1 MKVERTGRN
10 APAGGAGARAYARR
24 AEAPA
29 PAGEAPAALAS
40 VMGIPEAEFTPRVRD
55 AVMTLMEQVR
65 SLRRELEQVRARL
78 EAAERSADQD
88 QLLPLLNRR
97 AFMREVTRSIGMA
110 ARYGTPSSLLYFD
123 LDGFKRV
130 NDTYGHAAGDAVL
143 AHFSRTLLD
152 HVRDSDVVG
161 RLGGDEFGVILSHA
175 NQVIAHRKSASL
187 AETLTATPAQWE
199 GRAIPV
205 GFSYGTFELISGEN
219 ADSAVARADEA
230 MYAHKKAEV
239 R

>member
-10 APAGGAGARAYARR
+10 APAGSAGTRAYARR
-24 AEAPA
+24 AESPA
-29 PAGEAPAALAS
+29 PAAEAPAALAS
-40 VMGIPEAEFTPRVRD
+40 VMGVPEAEFTPRVRE

-65 SLRRELEQVRARL
+65 ALRHELEQVRTRL
-78 EAAERSADQD
+78 EVAERSADQD

-97 AFMREVTRSIGMA
+97 AFVRELTRSIGMA
-110 ARYGTPSSLLYFD
+110 ARYGTPSSLVYFD

-143 AHFSRTLLD
+143 THFSQILLD

-175 NQVIAHRKSASL
+175 NKIVAHRKSASL

-205 GFSYGTFELISGEN
+205 GFSYGTFELTSGES
-219 ADSAVARADEA
+219 ADSAIARADEA
-230 MYAHKKAEV
+230 MYVHKKAEA